1 MTAHPL
7 TGNNIPKSSLP
18 FSPAFVAGDF
28 VFVSGQASVD
38 DQGSI
43 VSDTFQNEMDR
54 SMQNVIKI
62 LAQAGLTLR
71 DVIQC
76 RCYVA
81 QSSDLEQYNQLYQQY
96 FRTPFPTR
104 TTLVNCLGSLI
115 RFEIDVIAY
124 RGGK

>member
-1 MTAHPL
+1 VTAHPL
-7 TGNNIPKSSLP
+7 TGNTIPKSSLP
-18 FSPAFVAGDF
+18 FSPAYVAGDF

-38 DQGSI
+38 EQGSI

-71 DVIQC
+71 DVVQC

-81 QSSDLEQYNQLYQQY
+81 QSSDLDQYNQLYRQY
-96 FRTPFPTR
+96 FQTPFPAR
-104 TTLVNCLGSLI
+104 STLVGCLGSRI
-115 RFEIDVIAY
+115 KFEIDVIAY
-124 RGGK
+124 RGGE